1 MVVPLIQEC
10 APIFSH
16 YFWWHVLHTI
26 AVGLKLVQYVEIRSR
41 STHSSFYFLYLDMAF
56 HFENA
61 SCLRF
66 YLWSAHQYFR
76 FIFHRMLYSQ
86 WKWISYCSRY
96 VYSFEVCPTKCL
108 LYIFGYGFLRWR
120 WKFSRVIWGMCN
132 YIFAL
137 LLVTGYIHN
146 VSWFQIGQGMYIRST
161 YAHSNIQYLLLVMA
175 F

>member
-1 MVVPLIQEC
+1 MVWTCSICGNSFKKHALKFLLFVFGYGIPLWGC
-10 APIFSH
+10 
-16 YFWWHVLHTI
+16 
-26 AVGLKLVQYVEIRSR
+26 KLPP
-41 STHSSFYFLYLDMAF
+41 L
-56 HFENA
+56 
-61 SCLRF
+61 

-137 LLVTGYIHN
+137 LLMTGYIHN